1 MKKMHVLL
9 VAVAFCYFTKTEC
22 CKVKEFF
29 EPIQGKVLRGHL
41 IKTLFVGQEEMCQA
55 HCFMD
60 DICQSINVSPQLDN
74 GQWRCELNDAGGLEN
89 LVDEDGQV
97 YYFTKNACNSSPCMK
112 DATCRPSFLDDD
124 SFTCV
129 CPAGFAGAM
138 CNEDIDECEDKLHN
152 CSSDESCFNLIGS
165 FNCLPESTGC
175 NGSESCQ
182 LKNYKGYSASNPALS
197 CADVLGNRPESK
209 SAAYYLKTEDGGV
222 AYTYCHMEN
231 IRGCGGGGWTLVM
244 KIDGAKTTFSYNS
257 ELWTNKMPFNQSSGK
272 SGFDHDETKMPSFW
286 STPFTKLCL
295 GMQAAGQEA
304 NWMTV
309 SYNASSLHSLMSTN
323 RHHATN
329 VSRGRWKSLLADSS
343 LQKNCNMEGF
353 NVKHP
358 NEKLDA
364 AVTRIG
370 ILGNNEDSCRSCNS
384 RIGFGSKGSS
394 LGQYDDNSCG
404 NESAKKGSDNGIKHI
419 KANCFILVQ

>member
-1 MKKMHVLL
+1 
-9 VAVAFCYFTKTEC
+9 
-22 CKVKEFF
+22 
-29 EPIQGKVLRGHL
+29 
-41 IKTLFVGQEEMCQA
+41 
-55 HCFMD
+55 
-60 DICQSINVSPQLDN
+60 
-74 GQWRCELNDAGGLEN
+74 
-89 LVDEDGQV
+89 
-97 YYFTKNACNSSPCMK
+97 
-112 DATCRPSFLDDD
+112 
-124 SFTCV
+124 
-129 CPAGFAGAM
+129 
-138 CNEDIDECEDKLHN
+138 
-152 CSSDESCFNLIGS
+152 
-165 FNCLPESTGC
+165 
-175 NGSESCQ
+175 
-182 LKNYKGYSASNPALS
+182 
-197 CADVLGNRPESK
+197 
-209 SAAYYLKTEDGGV
+209 
-222 AYTYCHMEN
+222 
-231 IRGCGGGGWTLVM
+231 
-244 KIDGAKTTFSYNS
+244 
-257 ELWTNKMPFNQSSGK
+257 MPFNQSSGK

-304 NWMTV
+304 NWITV

-353 NVKHP
+353 NVKPP